1 MNVLLLGPEHR
12 AISKMIESLGDSVRR
27 TEEKIRADM
36 NLVTE
41 SDFIVSYGY
50 QIIIKEPLLELFPGR
65 VINLHISLLPW
76 NRGSDPNLWSF
87 LNDTPKGVTIHR
99 IEKGVDTGDILAQ
112 REVVFDN
119 NETLKTSYD
128 KLTSNIEKLFAEV
141 WPEIRAGN
149 RETMLQ
155 PEGGSYHRSKDKLK
169 FAHLL
174 HSEWDTPVSEL
185 IGKANKETQL
195 CPIR

>member
-1 MNVLLLGPEHR
+1 
-12 AISKMIESLGDSVRR
+12 MIESLGDSVRR

-149 RETMLQ
+149 RETIAAL
-155 PEGGSYHRSKDKLK
+155 R
-169 FAHLL
+169 
-174 HSEWDTPVSEL
+174 
-185 IGKANKETQL
+185 
-195 CPIR
+195 